1 MLQMD
6 VLISF
11 LDSLKEKISIIIK
24 KNETQDI
31 KIKQYENEI
40 LSLKN
45 IVINLEN
52 KIEETKKENLTLK
65 MNQKLENQ
73 NDTSELKKK
82 INEMVREVDKTIA
95 YLNK

>member
-1 MLQMD
+1 MD

-40 LSLKN
+40 LTFKK

-52 KIEETKKENLTLK
+52 KIKETEKENLALK
-65 MNQKLENQ
+65 MNQKLENL